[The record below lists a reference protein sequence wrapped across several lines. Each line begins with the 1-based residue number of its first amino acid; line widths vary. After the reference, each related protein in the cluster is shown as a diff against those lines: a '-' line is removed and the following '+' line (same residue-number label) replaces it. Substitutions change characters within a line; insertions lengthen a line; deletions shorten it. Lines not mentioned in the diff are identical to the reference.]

1 MRHRR
6 QNLPPP
12 EIALRCAW
20 GALERVCNGSRVP
33 PAICRGFTPPVLEQA
48 PDWSRRPGFR
58 PGPHSSGEVRDH
70 RNILDGGWSRTS
82 ESRVNHSRPPG
93 VCIPGAK
100 PPPHHPSGRAGVKP
114 CLPAGLEPAQC
125 GRIKPPPYQLGDGKR
140 RMEPRAGIEPATS
153 PLQAVRSAN

>member
-20 GALERVCNGSRVP
+20 GALEQVYNGSRVP
-33 PAICRGFTPPVLEQA
+33 PAMCRGFTPPVAVQA
-48 PDWSRRPGFR
+48 PDWSSRPGHVPAR
-58 PGPHSSGEVRDH
+58 MLSVRA
-70 RNILDGGWSRTS
+70 RSPKYLDGGWSRTS

-140 RMEPRAGIEPATS
+140 RMEPRAGIEPATF
-153 PLQAVRSAN
+153 PIQAGRSAN